1 MKLKQSVITVFCV
14 CLICVLSLTALLT
27 IVTAAG
33 VPTPVAVTPRV
44 QVDVQNP
51 ELRCS
56 VMQAGQYMDE
66 TFLEDLFEVSEN
78 ILFNNLVVLDTFT
91 ATAYTTTGR
100 TSTGTYTT
108 PNRTLAVNPYVI
120 PYGTHVW
127 LFLEDGTFVG
137 DYYAEDTG
145 SNMMA
150 NPYVIDIYFGENM
163 TEECM
168 QWGAQRVIAYVQA

>member
-1 MKLKQSVITVFCV
+1 MKLKRSVITII
-14 CLICVLSLTALLT
+14 CLSVINAVLLT
-27 IVTAAG
+27 MLLTNVAA
-33 VPTPVAVTPRV
+33 VSIPRVRSITPRV
-44 QVDVQNP
+44 QVNVQTP

-56 VMQAGQYMDE
+56 VMQAGQFMDE
-66 TFLEDLFEVSEN
+66 ILLSDLFEVSVN
-78 ILFNNLVVLDTFT
+78 MIPDNLVCLDRFT

-108 PNRTLAVNPYVI
+108 PNRTLAVNPFVI

-127 LFLEDGTFVG
+127 LYLEDGTFVG

-150 NPYVIDIYFGENM
+150 NPYVIDIYFGQDM

-168 QWGAQRVIAYVQA
+168 QWGAQRVLAYVES